1 MYCPKCGKENSEKP
15 RFCRS
20 CGLGLQ
26 TISQALVNE
35 LSATKSDDSSIQ
47 IVQSE
52 QKRWRSPLMYGFI
65 MLLLGMAII
74 IFGKKIAVEQLIAD
88 LGTLIAVLGVGLLG
102 FQGVSLIRSQSN
114 PSHES
119 QTLLKGKPTTEL
131 PPALPSGEPASV
143 TEHTTRHFEP
153 IYSER
158 KAERAKSKD

>member
-1 MYCPKCGKENSEKP
+1 MYCPNCGKENPEKP

-35 LSATKSDDSSIQ
+35 LSATSDDSSIE
-47 IVQSE
+47 IAEPE
-52 QKRWRSPLMYGFI
+52 QKRWRNPLMYGFL
-65 MLLLGMAII
+65 MLLLGMAIV

-88 LGTLIAVLGVGLLG
+88 LGTLIAVLGIGLLG
-102 FQGVSLIRSQSN
+102 FKGVSLIRSPSSSSRQSK
-114 PSHES
+114 
-119 QTLLKGKPTTEL
+119 TLLEGEPTTEL

-158 KAERAKSKD
+158 KAE

>member
-1 MYCPKCGKENSEKP
+1 MYCPNCGKENPEKP

-35 LSATKSDDSSIQ
+35 LSAPKSEYSSIE
-47 IVQSE
+47 IVKPE
-52 QKRWRSPLMYGFI
+52 QRRWRNPLMYGFL
-65 MLLLGMAII
+65 MLLLGMAIV

-88 LGTLIAVLGVGLLG
+88 LGTLIAMLGIALLG
-102 FQGVSLIRSQSN
+102 FKGVSLIRSQ
-114 PSHES
+114 PSS
-119 QTLLKGKPTTEL
+119 SRQSMTLLEGKSTNEL

-158 KAERAKSKD
+158 KTK

>member
-1 MYCPKCGKENSEKP
+1 MYCPNCGKENPEKP

-35 LSATKSDDSSIQ
+35 LSATKSDDSSIE
-47 IVQSE
+47 IVEPE
-52 QKRWRSPLMYGFI
+52 QKRWRNPLMYGFL
-65 MLLLGMAII
+65 MLLLGMAIV

-88 LGTLIAVLGVGLLG
+88 LGTLIAVLGIGLLA
-102 FQGVSLIRSQSN
+102 FWGVSLIRSQ
-114 PSHES
+114 PSS
-119 QTLLKGKPTTEL
+119 SRQSMTLLEGKPTNEL
-131 PPALPSGEPASV
+131 PPALPSGEQASV

-158 KAERAKSKD
+158 KAE

>member
-1 MYCPKCGKENSEKP
+1 MYCPNCGKENPEKP

-35 LSATKSDDSSIQ
+35 LSATKSDDSSIE
-47 IVQSE
+47 IVEPE
-52 QKRWRSPLMYGFI
+52 QKRWRNPLMYGFL
-65 MLLLGMAII
+65 MLLLGMAIV

-88 LGTLIAVLGVGLLG
+88 LGTLIAVLGIGLLG
-102 FQGVSLIRSQSN
+102 FKGVSLIRSQS
-114 PSHES
+114 SS
-119 QTLLKGKPTTEL
+119 SRQSKTLSEGKPTTEL

-158 KAERAKSKD
+158 KAE

>member
-1 MYCPKCGKENSEKP
+1 MYCPNCGKENPEKP

-35 LSATKSDDSSIQ
+35 LSATSDDSSIE
-47 IVQSE
+47 IAEPE
-52 QKRWRSPLMYGFI
+52 QKRWRNPLMYGFL
-65 MLLLGMAII
+65 MLLLGMAIV
-74 IFGKKIAVEQLIAD
+74 IFGKKIAVEQSIAD
-88 LGTLIAVLGVGLLG
+88 LGTLIAVLGIGLLG
-102 FQGVSLIRSQSN
+102 FKGVSKIRSQS
-114 PSHES
+114 SS
-119 QTLLKGKPTTEL
+119 SRQLKTLLKGEPTTEL

-158 KAERAKSKD
+158 KAE

>member
-1 MYCPKCGKENSEKP
+1 MYCPNCGKENPEKP

-35 LSATKSDDSSIQ
+35 LSATKSDDSSIE
-47 IVQSE
+47 IVEPE
-52 QKRWRSPLMYGFI
+52 QKRWRNPLMYGFL
-65 MLLLGMAII
+65 MLLLGMAIV

-88 LGTLIAVLGVGLLG
+88 LGTLIAVLGIGLLG
-102 FQGVSLIRSQSN
+102 FKGVSLIRSQS
-114 PSHES
+114 SS
-119 QTLLKGKPTTEL
+119 SGQSKTLLEGKPTTEL

-158 KAERAKSKD
+158 KE